1 MKNYLFILLL
11 ITIGFS
17 QDIYVNSDADY
28 EKQYYAKF
36 DRFTKHGGWNNYDN
50 ASKDEIKLPN
60 DFPSLGNTFT
70 LEAMFYSNDSTSDYH
85 QKIIGNLIFTGNQY
99 GNSSPHI
106 TFIRNDD
113 IYYGFS
119 NNGEIKNRI
128 KANVRSAK
136 KWQHVA
142 FSFDGTKAKL
152 YLDGIV
158 IDSTSSWAGITPS
171 DIPITSIGTRFSG
184 RIDEVRIWN
193 IARSATEIN
202 QNMDVEV
209 DENSSGLL
217 AYYKMNTDE
226 DFKIIDYSTNQFHAS
241 IDDAEILPEF
251 LGSEF
256 CPEGP
261 DGSYGCPYPTILG
274 ALENAE
280 GGQSILVKEG
290 RYTDLIFTDYIN
302 QSTFQEGPMI
312 KVIGENENT
321 YIDGTVEVNANWEQ
335 FNLNGN
341 QVYKASLDMGEISR
355 RANTKID
362 TIYGVFVNGRYMIPA
377 MPVNFKNPTDLTY
390 GNKDNPEP
398 NTVFSVD
405 LGGAP
410 YAGGY
415 EPGDLNN
422 LDTLDEYG
430 FDKNTNTLYIY
441 AGNEIP
447 DSTNVRVRV
456 RTYSLYL
463 HNSDNITFDN
473 FHFRSGAIFTR
484 DASFITFKNSVFSH
498 SWEVGLRHRQMISSG
513 IDMRHR
519 GNMMNNGLRNTVRNC
534 VFKHVVDAYI
544 FRFRKVHF
552 PLYENILAEYNGW
565 FGSEYWNLKVDDN
578 CVNCNA
584 DITNDEN
591 YFPDTWRYITMRHN
605 RSGNIGPGKRSLVE
619 YAWIE
624 NHYQNTDGSG
634 VGRASGAANK
644 STTRYCWLFN
654 TNRNGLRFDG
664 DCAGQFGLVHHVI
677 SVGNKRGF
685 RIKGDK
691 HNIYHIA
698 AYDNYDSDVN
708 VRSDKYCGDYGTEEH
723 ELGVQNGEGNYNT
736 DIHNVISGRGF
747 PCSSYDCGDPSITNN
762 GADVVNTSPEFLLNE
777 SGNWYGRHFPID
789 NNEGAW
795 SQSFPQLEMED
806 PWIDNK
812 NRTPEQLV
820 TIFGEDPFENDRI
833 QSYDFR
839 PKKGSVFIDNGKIIE
854 GVNDGQAE
862 NFYHGESFPNQNR
875 QFIGEAPDIGP
886 YEYGESVYWIPGY
899 RYNHPSI
906 PIPRDGA
913 ENVPLEYGLAWNY
926 PWAEN
931 YNGVSA
937 TVTITGPGM
946 NESQTF
952 NYPNNVMFVN
962 LLPNSNYSWSVSVS
976 GISGSSMGN
985 NWTFKT
991 ADKIYPLN
999 DRSIDIS
1006 MPDSIYLP
1014 SHIQNLKVSNNHY
1027 TFLKFDIPQ
1036 ILDSLN
1042 ALFINLTPSVIDSV
1056 PGGVIL
1062 YKIDNVEWNE
1072 KLNENNIGLIDFGN
1086 FTPLDTIFSIQENVE
1101 LSINIKP
1108 FIVQGGLHSF
1118 ALGGADSSDHISFYS
1133 KENLTLGGDFNNAV
1147 PDHNSGYATN
1157 YNVWPSI
1164 SFLFEENLSIDNKLL
1179 PNAFAL
1185 HQNYPNPFNPKT
1197 VIRYDLPKEATVKIL
1212 IYDMLGRLVATL
1224 ADNKHSAGFKQVHWD
1239 STNRF
1244 GKKVSAGL
1252 YLYTIQAD
1260 DFRQTKK
1267 MILLK

>member
-1 MKNYLFILLL
+1 M
-11 ITIGFS
+11 
-17 QDIYVNSDADY
+17 DY

-36 DRFTKHGGWNNYDN
+36 DRFTKHGGWNNYSN
-50 ASKDEIKLPN
+50 SSKDEIKLPN

-106 TFIRNDD
+106 TFIRNND

-152 YLDGIV
+152 YLDGIA

-251 LGSEF
+251 LSSEF

-280 GGQSILVKEG
+280 SGQNIFVQEG
-290 RYTDLIFTDYIN
+290 RYTDLIFADYIN
-302 QSTFQEGPMI
+302 QSYFQEGPTI

-341 QVYKASLDMGEISR
+341 QVYKASLDMGQISK

-362 TIYGVFVNGRYMIPA
+362 TIYGVFVNNRYMIPA

-398 NTVFSVD
+398 NTVFSED
-405 LGGAP
+405 FGAP
-410 YAGGY
+410 QWGGY

-422 LDTLDEYG
+422 LDTLEEYG
-430 FDKNTNTLYIY
+430 FDKNTNTLYVY

-463 HNSDNITFDN
+463 HNSDNITFNN
-473 FHFRSGAIFTR
+473 FHFRSGAVFTR
-484 DASFITFKNSVFSH
+484 DASFIIFKNSTFSH
-498 SWEVGLRHRQMISSG
+498 SWEVGLRHRQMIASG

-519 GNMMNNGLRNTVRNC
+519 GNMMVNGLRNTVRNC
-534 VFKHVVDAYI
+534 IFRYVVDGYI
-544 FRFRKVHF
+544 FRTRSVRW
-552 PLYENILAEYNGW
+552 PVYENILAENNGW
-565 FGSEYWNLKVDDN
+565 FGREYWNLKVDDN

-634 VGRASGAANK
+634 IGRASGAANK

-664 DCAGQFGLVHHVI
+664 SCAGQFGLVHNVI
-677 SVGNKRGF
+677 SIGNKRGF

-691 HNIYHIA
+691 HNIYHVA
-698 AYDNYDSDVN
+698 AYDNYDSDVV
-708 VRSDKYCGDYGTEEH
+708 VRPDKYCGDYGTEEH
-723 ELGVQNGEGNYNT
+723 EAGVENGEGNYNT
-736 DIHNVISGRGF
+736 DIHNVIAGRGF
-747 PCSSYDCGDPSITNN
+747 PCSSFDCGDPSITNN
-762 GADVVNTSPEFLLNE
+762 GADVVNTDPEFLLNE

-789 NNEGAW
+789 NNEGVW
-795 SQSFPQLEMED
+795 SQSFPQLEMEN

-812 NRTPEQLV
+812 NRSTEQLF

-854 GVNDGQAE
+854 GINDGQAE

-886 YEYGESVYWIPGY
+886 YEYGDSVYWIPGY
-899 RYNHPSI
+899 RYDYPSI

-976 GISGSSMGN
+976 GINGSSMGD

-1042 ALFINLTPSVIDSV
+1042 ALFINLTPSIIDSV

-1062 YKIDNVEWNE
+1062 YKINNIEWNE

-1086 FTPLDTIFSIQENVE
+1086 FTPLDTIFSFQENVE

-1118 ALGGADSSDHISFYS
+1118 ALGSADSSDNISFYS
-1133 KENLTLGGDFNNAV
+1133 KENLILRGEFNSTV
-1147 PDHNSGYATN
+1147 PFHNSGYATN

-1164 SFLFEENLSIDNKLL
+1164 SFLLEENLSIDNKLL

-1212 IYDMLGRLVATL
+1212 IYDMLGRLVTTL

-1239 STNRF
+1239 ATNRF